1 MGKVMAEVII
11 VPYGT
16 GTPSLSRYVADVER
30 VLKSYNLKTMLTP
43 MGTILEGD
51 LDTVLE
57 AVKAAHQVPFESGAL
72 RVGTTIRI
80 DERRDKELD
89 MYEKVKS
96 VEEKLRTE

>member
-1 MGKVMAEVII
+1 MGKVVAEVVI

-16 GTPSLSRYVADVER
+16 QTPSLSRYVADVEK
-30 VLKSYNLKTMLTP
+30 VLKSYGLKTLLTP

-57 AVKAAHQVPFESGAL
+57 AVKAAHQVPFEAGAL

-80 DERRDKELD
+80 DERRDKDLD
-89 MYEKVKS
+89 MDAKVRS
-96 VEEKLRTE
+96 VEEKL